1 MEPIQQLMH
10 MRSQAQR
17 AQLEGWIGLQ
27 LPFDDEVLEY
37 LLRLSKLVEPEEL
50 SLLVADF
57 CPQWPEG
64 MQLAL
69 VASLSPQALRVPWHG
84 GPGSKQILLEP
95 APCRQE
101 RREPERP
108 SILQRAM
115 VRNAT
120 GQMPTDIRKAKPMLP
135 EVSRRDEEFSKVTD
149 PIDLQQTIK
158 DIVQEQLALQQR
170 LQRNISPKAS
180 KTGQSGQSP
189 LGPLPTSRAASPD
202 PEAEKRQKCTAYRPR
217 EHSIQEIIN
226 QQLLLQE
233 QLRPLADGGVFVEP
247 GIFGGKELPKVV
259 TSEVGVEIEGR
270 EIREVREVKDQ
281 SYSQDV
287 DTTATGGFG
296 HWPGSEPWIS
306 EDRVS
311 RMESMKDARLV
322 RDEDQQLGLEEQP
335 AVRTSRTLPSRGSAA
350 SSSSRHRI
358 STGHFIDVAVSL
370 PNGQTTWQRVRPEAT
385 ALEVKQR
392 LAEWGFGGPMKLTF
406 LGLRLKDHWRLVD
419 CGVRSHDKLQ
429 ASAKASPH
437 GRRGG
442 EKRQGAGPIP
452 SSCDPSKGLSDASPH
467 SVATATVEEESRWNA
482 VVSLQQ
488 SIETLQ
494 ETIKTSQQEQK
505 ENLTDHRHSLTM
517 LQEQQ
522 QQQLK
527 SLHFIEDQQ
536 RSLAT
541 SAAESSE
548 MKQGLKQVQLEQQKL
563 HARLD
568 QLDRSLRSVGT
579 SKAEMRNSPKRPV
592 EVQEEASPSSSHR
605 RWLILQVF
613 RMLDRDRDGLLQQR
627 ELMGLARLM
636 GFNFTEDDW
645 AVEYHD
651 LCRDMSI
658 QPHKGFDP
666 QSFTKLLD
674 SENGCPA
681 TDENLF
687 EALIHHCPDKT
698 RATAAVE
705 LFERLDLDR
714 DGFLSASELRDWGL
728 EPTEGADHYGRYDLP
743 AFHLLVSALSL
754 EQLRERSRFH
764 AYDADDADLLPSP
777 QVLVD
782 VISPAVSVSPV
793 PSQIAS
799 VKSASV
805 TSPGSPEAVESVASP
820 KRSELMAQLFAA
832 LDTDQDGKCSSKD
845 LGVVFA
851 SRYEAWPMHFRKICS
866 HWNIKQR
873 EGVDAETF
881 AEMLQAPGDMGL
893 YVSEEEMEEML
904 QSIQRRTE
912 RRVSTQDRSRLVDA
926 LFFYLDANQDGLLH
940 APELQRLTSELGV
953 QELQLP
959 SVDLD
964 TFRVLVNDRSQRIYC
979 EDTSL
984 PKLLARFSRKG

>member
-1 MEPIQQLMH
+1 M
-10 MRSQAQR
+10 
-17 AQLEGWIGLQ
+17 
-27 LPFDDEVLEY
+27 
-37 LLRLSKLVEPEEL
+37 
-50 SLLVADF
+50 
-57 CPQWPEG
+57 
-64 MQLAL
+64 
-69 VASLSPQALRVPWHG
+69 
-84 GPGSKQILLEP
+84 
-95 APCRQE
+95 
-101 RREPERP
+101 
-108 SILQRAM
+108 
-115 VRNAT
+115 
-120 GQMPTDIRKAKPMLP
+120 
-135 EVSRRDEEFSKVTD
+135 
-149 PIDLQQTIK
+149 
-158 DIVQEQLALQQR
+158 
-170 LQRNISPKAS
+170 
-180 KTGQSGQSP
+180 
-189 LGPLPTSRAASPD
+189 
-202 PEAEKRQKCTAYRPR
+202 
-217 EHSIQEIIN
+217 
-226 QQLLLQE
+226 
-233 QLRPLADGGVFVEP
+233 ADGGVFVEP
-247 GIFGGKELPKVV
+247 GISGGKELPKVK
-259 TSEVGVEIEGR
+259 SEAQVGVEIEGR
-270 EIREVREVKDQ
+270 EIREVREVKDGS
-281 SYSQDV
+281 SYIQDV
-287 DTTATGGFG
+287 DRTATGGFG
-296 HWPGSEPWIS
+296 RPGSEPWIS

-335 AVRTSRTLPSRGSAA
+335 AVRTSRTLPSRGSGA

-358 STGHFIDVAVSL
+358 STGRFIDVAVTL

-392 LAEWGFGGPMKLTF
+392 LAEWGFGTIKLTF

-429 ASAKASPH
+429 ASPKASPH

-452 SSCDPSKGLSDASPH
+452 SSCDPSKDASPH

-505 ENLTDHRHSLTM
+505 ENLTDHRHSLSM

-541 SAAESSE
+541 TAAESSE

-568 QLDRSLRSVGT
+568 ELDRSLRSGS
-579 SKAEMRNSPKRPV
+579 SKAEIRNSPGPRRV
-592 EVQEEASPSSSHR
+592 EVREEASPSSSHR

-674 SENGCPA
+674 SEDGCPA

-764 AYDADDADLLPSP
+764 TYDADADLLPSP
-777 QVLVD
+777 QVLLD

-793 PSQIAS
+793 PSQIA
-799 VKSASV
+799 ASV
-805 TSPGSPEAVESVASP
+805 TSPGSPEVVESVASP
-820 KRSELMAQLFAA
+820 KRNELIAQLFAA

-893 YVSEEEMEEML
+893 YISEEEMEEML

-940 APELQRLTSELGV
+940 AAELQRLTNELGV